1 MKKLALSVVALT
13 VWLFSWSVLAG
24 YASVVILTPSNLI
37 YNGKQL
43 SVVYDD
49 TNEVVWLRNLGLFT
63 QKTMFDIQS
72 ILDAIVPASG
82 MAVSGYDF
90 SGYGS
95 WRLAREEEVATLIP
109 VIDEDWSV
117 FPYTRDELSGMTY
130 YKYWIGRI
138 ADVAS
143 GSGASTTRYIYRITS
158 YSNMS
163 GNVYTSGGR
172 KGYIAD
178 DAVSDPYTSA
188 WILAKRGEG
197 TLQGVVPE
205 PASLYLLGL
214 AFPVLFSFRRRRR

>member
-1 MKKLALSVVALT
+1 MKRLVLSSVGVA
-13 VWLFSWSVLAG
+13 VWLLSGVVLTG
-24 YASVVILTPSNLI
+24 YASIAILTPSNLI
-37 YNGKQL
+37 YNGRQL

-63 QKTMFDIQS
+63 QKTLFDIQS
-72 ILDAIVPASG
+72 ILDAIVPASE

-95 WRLAREEEVATLIP
+95 WRLAREDEVATLVP

-117 FPYTRDELSGMTY
+117 FPYTRDKLSGMTY
-130 YKYWIGRI
+130 YRYWIGRI

-143 GSGASTTRYIYRITS
+143 GTGPSTRRYIYRITS
-158 YSNMS
+158 YSTMS
-163 GNVYTSGGR
+163 GNVYTYGGK

-188 WILAKRGEG
+188 WILAKKGEG
-197 TLQGVVPE
+197 GLQGIVPE
-205 PASLYLLGL
+205 PASLSLLGL
-214 AFPVLFSFRRRRR
+214 ALPVLFSFRRRRR